1 MNKRFKHVIIL
12 IYDNMSPYMA
22 IKKKNHIPNVKQTT
36 SGRGPTLVLIW
47 KI

>member
-12 IYDNMSPYMA
+12 IYDMSPYMA
-22 IKKKNHIPNVKQTT
+22 IIHIPNVKQTT